1 MIVDKTKNVR
11 ERKLTKSRL
20 LQRKLYC
27 AAKADGN
34 RRFGILFDKVYRW
47 DILEAAW
54 KMIRANRGASGVD
67 RQSFDDIET
76 YGVEKFLVE
85 LQEELQS
92 GKYRPQPVRRVMIP
106 KANGKSRPLGI
117 PTIKDRVAQMAVK
130 LVIEPLFEA
139 DFQDFSYG
147 FRPQRS
153 AHQAIKEVRKY
164 INFGCEHVIEVDLKS
179 FFDSIPQDKL
189 LVLVARRVSDP
200 RVLKIIKS
208 WLTAGVATEAGI
220 TRSVIGTPQGGVISP
235 LLANIFLNELD
246 REWSKREYATRKC
259 DAHLVRYADDMVVA
273 CKWRPEFYYAQLIEI
288 LNTLGVEVNADK
300 TRVVHASEG
309 FDFLG
314 IHFKLAPSHA
324 GKMNCYYWPSHKSV
338 TNFKR
343 TIREMVNNRCAVDF
357 EKIIVAVNP
366 VIRGWG
372 NYFAITN
379 SGKCMWDLDRF
390 ICERFNRVIAR
401 ARKVRGA
408 HQSVMSAKVLYEQ
421 FGLVDLYG
429 IAKKEAECRTMNFNR

>member
-1 MIVDKTKNVR
+1 MIVQKTENVR

-34 RRFGILFDKVYRW
+34 RRFGILFDKVHRM
-47 DILEAAW
+47 DILEVAW
-54 KMIRANRGASGVD
+54 AKVRANRGAPGVD
-67 RQSFDDIET
+67 RQTFEDIET
-76 YGVEKFLVE
+76 YGVAKFLAE
-85 LQEELQS
+85 LQEELHS
-92 GKYRPQPVRRVMIP
+92 GKYRPRPVKRHMIP
-106 KANGKSRPLGI
+106 KSNGGERPLGI

-153 AHQAIKEVRKY
+153 AHHAITEVRKY
-164 INFGCEHVIEVDLKS
+164 VNFGCEHVIEVDLKS
-179 FFDSIPQDKL
+179 FFDSIPHDKL
-189 LVLVARRVSDP
+189 VELVSKRVSDP
-200 RVLKIIKS
+200 RVLKLIKS
-208 WLTAGVATEAGI
+208 WLKVGVVSESGI

-246 REWSKREYATRKC
+246 KEWNRRGYDHRKC

-273 CKWRPEFYYAQLIEI
+273 CKWRPEFYFNKLIEI
-288 LNTLGVEVNADK
+288 LKTLGVEVNTDK

-314 IHFKLAPSHA
+314 IHFKLAPSYA
-324 GKMNCYYWPSHKSV
+324 GKMNCYYWPSHKAV
-338 TNFKR
+338 TNFKK

-357 EKIIVAVNP
+357 VKIIDAVNP

-379 SGKCMWDLDRF
+379 AGKIMWDLDRF
-390 ICERFNRVIAR
+390 ICERFNRVIR
-401 ARKVRGA
+401 RSRKLRGVQR
-408 HQSVMSAKVLYEQ
+408 HVVSAKDLHEQHGLVRLYELRQ
-421 FGLVDLYG
+421 RRSN
-429 IAKKEAECRTMNFNR
+429 AAQ

>member
-1 MIVDKTKNVR
+1 MIVQKTENVR
-11 ERKLTKSRL
+11 GRKLTKSRL

-27 AAKADGN
+27 AAKTDPK
-34 RRFGILFDKVYRW
+34 RRFGILFDKVHSM
-47 DILEAAW
+47 DILDTAW

-67 RQSFDDIET
+67 HQSFDDIET
-76 YGVEKFLVE
+76 YGVEKFLGE

-117 PTIKDRVAQMAVK
+117 PTIKDRVAQMCVK

-153 AHQAIKEVRKY
+153 AHHAIKEVRKY

-189 LVLVARRVSDP
+189 MNLVARRVSDP
-200 RVLKIIKS
+200 RVLKIINS
-208 WLTAGVATEAGI
+208 WLRAGVATESGI

-246 REWSKREYATRKC
+246 KEWSKREYGHRQH
-259 DAHLVRYADDMVVA
+259 DAHLVRYADDMVIA
-273 CKWRPEFYYAQLIEI
+273 CKHNPQFYYDQLIEI
-288 LNTLGVEVNADK
+288 LKTLGVEINAEK

-314 IHFKLAPSHA
+314 IHFRLAPSYA
-324 GKMNCYYWPSHKSV
+324 GKMNCYYWPSHKAVS
-338 TNFKR
+338 NFKK
-343 TIREMVNNRCAVDF
+343 TIRQMVNNRCAVDF
-357 EKIIVAVNP
+357 VKIIDAVNP

-372 NYFAITN
+372 QYFAITN
-379 SGKCMWDLDRF
+379 AGKCMWDLDRF
-390 ICERFNRVIAR
+390 ICERFNRVIKR
-401 ARKVRGA
+401 SRKLRGVQR
-408 HQSVMSAKVLYEQ
+408 HVVSAKVLYEQ

-429 IAKKEAECRTMNFNR
+429 LAKKEAECRTMNLNR

>member
-1 MIVDKTKNVR
+1 MIVQKTENVR
-11 ERKLTKSRL
+11 GRKLTKSRL

-27 AAKADGN
+27 AAKTDPK
-34 RRFGILFDKVYRW
+34 RRFGILFDKVHSM
-47 DILEAAW
+47 DILETAW

-67 RQSFDDIET
+67 HQSFDDIET
-76 YGVEKFLVE
+76 YGVEKFLAE

-92 GKYRPQPVRRVMIP
+92 GKYRPLPVRRVMIP

-117 PTIKDRVAQMAVK
+117 PTIKDRVAQMCVK

-153 AHQAIKEVRKY
+153 AHHAIKEVRKY

-189 LVLVARRVSDP
+189 LDLVARRVSDP
-200 RVLKIIKS
+200 RVLKIIKR
-208 WLTAGVATEAGI
+208 WLRAGVTTESGI

-246 REWSKREYATRKC
+246 REWRKREYDHRKR
-259 DAHLVRYADDMVVA
+259 DAHLVRYADDMVIA
-273 CKWRPEFYYAQLIEI
+273 CKWRPEFYFDRLKEI
-288 LNTLGVEVNADK
+288 LTSLGVEINTEK

-314 IHFKLAPSHA
+314 IHFRLAPSYA

-338 TNFKR
+338 SNFKKM
-343 TIREMVNNRCAVDF
+343 IGQMVNNRASVSF
-357 EKIIVAVNP
+357 EMIIEAVNP
-366 VIRGWG
+366 TIRGWG
-372 NYFAITN
+372 QYFAVTN
-379 SGKCMWDLDRF
+379 AGKTMWDLDRF
-390 ICERFNRVIAR
+390 IWARFNRVIKR
-401 ARKVRGA
+401 SRKLRGV
-408 HQSVMSAKVLYEQ
+408 QRGVVSAKVLYTQ
-421 FGLVDLYG
+421 YGLVDLYG
-429 IAKKEAECRTMNFNR
+429 MTKEKSNAAQ